1 MGHLGSLYSACIYF
15 CHQPSQQVTPW
26 AQPSSTSYLD
36 SALLLPGA
44 ALSSHPIAG
53 CSSVGDRVG
62 ALGQA
67 WQMIILTTK
76 TLGSELMEPS
86 LLEHFPRLYA

>member
-1 MGHLGSLYSACIYF
+1 MGYTG
-15 CHQPSQQVTPW
+15 
-26 AQPSSTSYLD
+26 
-36 SALLLPGA
+36 
-44 ALSSHPIAG
+44 
-53 CSSVGDRVG
+53 G

-76 TLGSELMEPS
+76 TLGSEPTEPS